1 MMNWPHLQIDA
12 LKASKGPLHYRETL
26 IVAHRFIR
34 REQLLGNAGAQHVDP
49 IQRSFFGNAG

>member
-1 MMNWPHLQIDA
+1 MNWPHLQIDA

-26 IVAHRFIR
+26 IAAHRFFR